1 MTGRGSG
8 ITVKKNVNFSEW
20 YTQIISK
27 AGLADYSP
35 VKGSIVVRP
44 YGYEIWNIIKNILD
58 TKLKETGHQD
68 GFMPILIPESFL
80 SKEKNH
86 FEGFTPEVFW
96 VTKAGTTELSE
107 RLALRPTSETIV
119 YASFSK
125 WIESY
130 RDLPM
135 KINFWNSALRA
146 EIKNTKPF
154 IRNSEFLWQE
164 GHTAH
169 VSEKE
174 AEAEV
179 RLILDI
185 YQGIIGDYL
194 AISAIAGSKSEREK
208 FVGAVYTFTLESL
221 MPDGKALQVATSHN
235 LGQNFSKPFEIRYL
249 NENNVLSYVWQTS
262 WGVSWRLIGAI
273 VMMHGDDKGLLLPPQ
288 IAPVQTVIVPI
299 FRDDHAEIVKSSAH
313 EIGDEL
319 RKAGIRVLVDDREEY
334 TSGWKF
340 NEWELK
346 GIPLRINLGPRDI
359 KEAQVELVRRDNM
372 QKLKISRLGVVNF
385 VSRILVE
392 IQENLLS
399 RTKEFLKQN
408 ITMVDS
414 FEAFKSIIGNGGFIS
429 APWCGDQ
436 SCEEQVKQETGAD
449 LRVIPFQEGDGIGTK
464 LEACFCCERKAA
476 KVAIF
481 ARAY

>member
-8 ITVKKNVNFSEW
+8 ITVKKHLNFSEW
-20 YTQIISK
+20 YTQIICK

-44 YGYEIWNIIKNILD
+44 YGYEIWNIIKNVLD

-68 GFMPILIPESFL
+68 AFMPILIPESFL

-169 VSEKE
+169 VSEND
-174 AEAEV
+174 AEGEV

-185 YQGIIGDYL
+185 YQRLVEDHL
-194 AISAIAGSKSEREK
+194 AIPTVAGLKSEREK
-208 FVGAVYTFTLESL
+208 FVGAVYTMTLESM
-221 MPDGKALQVATSHN
+221 MPDGKALQVATSHH

-249 NENNVLSYVWQTS
+249 NENNEQCYVWQTS

-273 VMMHGDDKGLLLPPQ
+273 VMMHGDDKGLLLPPR

-299 FRDDHAEIVKSSAH
+299 FRDNDAEIVKSRAH

-319 RKAGIRVLVDDREEY
+319 RKAGVRVLVDDREEY

-372 QKLKISRLGVVNF
+372 QKIKISRLSVVSF
-385 VSRILVE
+385 VSHTLAE

-399 RTKEFLKQN
+399 RTREILKQN
-408 ITMVDS
+408 ITLVDS
-414 FEAFKSIIGNGGFIS
+414 FESFKSTIEKGGFIS
-429 APWCGDQ
+429 AAWCGDQ

-449 LRVIPFQEGDGIGTK
+449 LRVIPLQAGGGTGTK
-464 LEACFCCERKAA
+464 FETCFCCERSAT

-481 ARAY
+481 AHAY